1 MTTNVASKGMSSA
14 NKVGKLFATQ
24 KFKVLVKILAP
35 LLYIVDKEFDAFFR
49 SEFSIEVL
57 WFSTGTHAYIVKHN
71 LVEFLIKI
79 L

>member
-14 NKVGKLFATQ
+14 YKVGKLFATQ
-24 KFKVLVKILAP
+24 KFKVLVKILTP
-35 LLYIVDKEFDAFFR
+35 LLNIVDKEFDAFFR
-49 SEFSIEVL
+49 SKFSIKVL
-57 WFSTGTHAYIVKHN
+57 WFSTGTHAYVVKHN